1 LSTPDLCF
9 ALSADRRRPTY
20 DRHAC
25 AGFAEPTWKRR
36 IPMADKYQPFNG
48 HEWLDNPIDLTGG
61 ALRLA
66 NVHPSVPR
74 ALTRDGRKARVYK
87 AQRNEA
93 SVAVKVFHRPYALP
107 INIVTTAELVPYQPL
122 DGLRVCDRQVI
133 DLPEARRLGIP
144 GLAYAILMPW
154 IDGDSWATI
163 VQQRRQLD
171 QASCLALARRTATIL
186 AGLEARRLVHADV
199 SGTNVFIANSGPQPT
214 VELIDVEDM
223 YHPSFVDVPNVPDG
237 TPGYIHPANQ
247 GLGCR
252 TPGGDRF
259 ASAVLLAE
267 MLVWHQS
274 AIRASRNGDSYFDSR
289 ELCRPGPK
297 YRLVRELLAAHS
309 PTVAA
314 LFAQAWNSQELVA
327 CPTLAQWRDAL
338 AAAHPADTTA
348 RPSMSL
354 PRAAMRSQ

>member
-1 LSTPDLCF
+1 M
-9 ALSADRRRPTY
+9 ADR
-20 DRHAC
+20 
-25 AGFAEPTWKRR
+25 
-36 IPMADKYQPFNG
+36 YQPFNG

-61 ALRLA
+61 ALRLHNA
-66 NVHPSVPR
+66 HPSVPM

-93 SVAVKVFHRPYALP
+93 NVAVKVFHRPYALP
-107 INIVTTAELVPYQPL
+107 INIVTTNELVPLQPV
-122 DGLRVCDRQVI
+122 DGLRVCDREVI

-154 IDGDSWATI
+154 IEGDSWAAI

-171 QASCLALARRTATIL
+171 EETCLALARRTATIL

-199 SGTNVFIANSGPQPT
+199 SSTNVFIANAGPQPT

-252 TPGGDRF
+252 TPAGDRF

-267 MLVWHQS
+267 MTVWHQT
-274 AIRASRNGDSYFDSR
+274 AVRASRSGDSFFDSR

-297 YRLVRELLAAHS
+297 YRLVREALAAHS
-309 PTVAA
+309 PAAAA
-314 LFAQAWNSQELVA
+314 LFAQAWNSDELTG
-327 CPTLAQWRDAL
+327 CPKLANWRDAL
-338 AAAHPADTTA
+338 AEAKPADGTVRA
-348 RPSMSL
+348 ALSL
-354 PRAAMRSQ
+354 PRAAMRSR